1 MVTILLCV
9 ISVWLPYI
17 NGVNVESLRA
27 HSPIFGLS
35 LLADGNTSVCRQE
48 FSDLRDAVIQ
58 SKVWGLKGNF
68 CDHSCIFNFLRNFT
82 LKTTDISQSNC
93 YKDQNKSYFYN
104 TSDCIYYF
112 LTAFKHTEL
121 L

>member
-1 MVTILLCV
+1 MRGLENYTHTHTKLKKMVTILLCV
-9 ISVWLPYI
+9 LSVWLPYI

-58 SKVWGLKGNF
+58 GKVWGLKGNF
-68 CDHSCIFNFLRNFT
+68 L
-82 LKTTDISQSNC
+82 
-93 YKDQNKSYFYN
+93 
-104 TSDCIYYF
+104 
-112 LTAFKHTEL
+112 AFK
-121 L
+121 